1 MFFHFIVPGP
11 PTGKGRPKFCSMGK
25 FSKAYTP
32 AKTKAAKLNILTK
45 FKNSYPGARPLAG
58 ALSVK
63 IQAIFGVP
71 KNSSRKLGIAMLEGS
86 VKPTKKPDIDNIVKL
101 VLDALN
107 GHAFT
112 DDANVVE
119 LVCSKRYGS
128 GPAVSVEIVEI
139 VKPFRPNS
147 GNRVKP

>member
-1 MFFHFIVPGP
+1 MFYSFIVPGP

-25 FSKAYTP
+25 FGKAYTP
-32 AKTKAAKLNILTK
+32 AKTKAAELDILTR

-63 IQAIFGVP
+63 IQAIFSVP
-71 KNSSRKLGIAMLEGS
+71 KNSSRKLRIAMLEGS
-86 VKPTKKPDIDNIVKL
+86 VKPTKKPDIDNITKL

-107 GHAFT
+107 GHAFI

-119 LVCSKRYGS
+119 LSCTKRYGS
-128 GPAVSVEIVEI
+128 GPAVSIEIIEME
-139 VKPFRPNS
+139 
-147 GNRVKP
+147 